1 MTPYKWI
8 ATIVLVAAWSVS
20 ALAQT
25 DQGKVRGTVRDQSN
39 AFVAGAKVTATNER
53 TGQERTSPMMYVP
66 SGDRLLVI
74 ASNNGAPED
83 PHWYQNLVADPAV
96 TVELPGDTYPA
107 RAEALSGDDYE
118 REWAAIKESFPFFAE
133 HETRAGRRI
142 PVVALTR
149 TT

>member
-1 MTPYKWI
+1 MTMPDDM
-8 ATIVLVAAWSVS
+8 
-20 ALAQT
+20 LAYNRQLIT
-25 DQGKVRGTVRDQSN
+25 QFRADGGASIGDRKLLLLTTRGR
-39 AFVAGAKVTATNER
+39 R

-118 REWAAIKESFPFFAE
+118 REWAAIKENFPFFAE